1 MPALNF
7 KQRFAPLVE
16 SGAKRQ
22 TIRAMRKDG
31 RDPAPGDVLQL
42 YTGMRTRGCR
52 KLREEVCTSA
62 EPIGIGRDGF
72 VLLGD
77 GDGFKKLAPDEIEAL
92 AAADGFESVEAFFD
106 FFNTTHRLPF
116 NGLLIKW

>member
-31 RDPAPGDVLQL
+31 RDPAPGDVLHH
-42 YTGMRTRGCR
+42 YTGMRTKACR

-62 EPIGIGRDGF
+62 EPIGILTDGR
-72 VLLGD
+72 VLLVD
-77 GDGFKKLAPDEIEAL
+77 GNGVRFLDPMAIGELAE
-92 AAADGFESVEAFFD
+92 ADGFCSVGEFYD
-106 FFNTTHRLPF
+106 FFNKTHGLPF